1 MDDLQDEVHALGTED
16 VADKGEG
23 VADHKDGHPGQEA
36 AHVVACAYPLVAEKE
51 DEHRFGK
58 EEDEWSDQ
66 EDAASKQK
74 NETPNVA
81 SQGQMALR
89 LGGDVLVED
98 LLECVGQHASWS
110 LGEGEGQ
117 RKKPQEGFVKMDA
130 QPHQWK
136 VGGETADQLARHD
149 VARKVDVFVCKGTQW
164 GRGGL
169 VIAMLAAGD
178 MAEVEVSAHFA
189 QHGAQGEANGVE
201 EVHNGSKEAEEEAR
215 GSGRTDGDH
224 FAYGQSIVFPVT
236 VAEEYVDAVGARKV
250 DKQGEEN
257 QQQGREFG
265 WADAKEGHEDRDSE
279 QEEGDQGVEPE
290 RETGKV
296 GGFTVALGYDDGH
309 LEFAGGEDDEDFC
322 VAEKDI
328 AQAEVVG
335 GEQAQ
340 QQRVGHK
347 GKPLGNDVAGEQG
360 AGVFYESG
368 GHGRV
373 GLDGLLIS

>member
-66 EDAASKQK
+66 EDAASKQE

-81 SQGQMALR
+81 SQGQMALH

-98 LLECVGQHASWS
+98 LLESVGQHASWS

-149 VARKVDVFVCKGTQW
+149 VARKVDVFVCKGTQR
-164 GRGGL
+164 GGGGL
-169 VIAMLAAGD
+169 VIAMLAADD
-178 MAEVEVSAHFA
+178 MA
-189 QHGAQGEANGVE
+189 
-201 EVHNGSKEAEEEAR
+201 
-215 GSGRTDGDH
+215 
-224 FAYGQSIVFPVT
+224 
-236 VAEEYVDAVGARKV
+236 
-250 DKQGEEN
+250 
-257 QQQGREFG
+257 
-265 WADAKEGHEDRDSE
+265 
-279 QEEGDQGVEPE
+279 
-290 RETGKV
+290 
-296 GGFTVALGYDDGH
+296 
-309 LEFAGGEDDEDFC
+309 
-322 VAEKDI
+322 
-328 AQAEVVG
+328 
-335 GEQAQ
+335 
-340 QQRVGHK
+340 
-347 GKPLGNDVAGEQG
+347 
-360 AGVFYESG
+360 
-368 GHGRV
+368 
-373 GLDGLLIS
+373 